1 MIGGLQTS
9 APGAAPA
16 WLADDVRH
24 YLTQTPRQLPARALY
39 DDLGSALFDAI
50 CWLPWY
56 PVTRAECRLLDA
68 HGGVMLDAAGGPN
81 RLAELGCGNGD
92 KLRRLLCAGRT
103 APRTPGRRVTHVDL
117 IDVSASA
124 LSAGGATL
132 AALPGIHIDTHQHP
146 YEDGLLEVSRTR
158 SDADRLCVAFLGS
171 SIGNFDPPGMRALL
185 DTLRCAVRP
194 LDSLLLGVDLVK
206 PRAELMAAYDDPLG
220 LTAAFNKNL
229 LVRLNRELG
238 ANFNIGA
245 FAHRAEWNVTDSRM
259 EMHLV
264 SLRRQHVEV
273 PAAELSIELG
283 SGESIWTESSYKF
296 TPDDVEGRLQDAGFE
311 PVRRWIDEE
320 GQFLHVVALAQ

>member
-9 APGAAPA
+9 ATAAPS
-16 WLADDVRH
+16 WLAEDVRRS
-24 YLTQTPRQLPARALY
+24 LTLTPRQLPARALY

-68 HGGVMLDAAGGPN
+68 HGGAMLDAAGGPN

-92 KLRRLLCAGRT
+92 KLRRLLISGRT
-103 APRTPGRRVTHVDL
+103 APRAPGRWVTHIDL
-117 IDVSASA
+117 IDVSSSALVAGRAA
-124 LSAGGATL
+124 LSAFQGL
-132 AALPGIHIDTHQHP
+132 SVEMHPHP
-146 YEDGLLEVSRTR
+146 YESGLVDLSRSR

-171 SIGNFDPPGMRALL
+171 SIGNFDPTGMRALL
-185 DTLRCAVRP
+185 DTIRGSVRP

-206 PRAELMAAYDDPLG
+206 PQAELLAAYDDPLG

-238 ANFNIGA
+238 ANFDIGG
-245 FAHRAEWNVTDSRM
+245 FAHRAVWDVTESRM

-264 SLRRQHVEV
+264 STRRQRVDV
-273 PAAELSIELG
+273 PGADLSIELRAD
-283 SGESIWTESSYKF
+283 EHIWTESSYKF
-296 TPDDVEGRLQDAGFE
+296 RVDDVERRLRSAGFE
-311 PVRRWIDEE
+311 PVRRWIDGE
-320 GQFLHVVALAQ
+320 GQFLLVVALAQ